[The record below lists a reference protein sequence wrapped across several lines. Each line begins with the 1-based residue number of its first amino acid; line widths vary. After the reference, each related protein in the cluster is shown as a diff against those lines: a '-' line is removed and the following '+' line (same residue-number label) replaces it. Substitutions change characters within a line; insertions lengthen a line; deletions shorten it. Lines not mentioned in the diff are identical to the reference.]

1 MMVVVTEPMISPEE
15 SNQEGNNTVMTIR
28 HILMEN
34 INKHHILYPMYL
46 VFIQCKWS
54 LTF

>member
-15 SNQEGNNTVMTIR
+15 SNQEGNKYSDDNQAHFDGKYKQTP
-28 HILMEN
+28 HIVS
-34 INKHHILYPMYL
+34 YL